1 MIEIPISGALH
12 GLLGHKFGSSDLV
25 IVYSARLDEAGT
37 DGRSPYTVLAG
48 AVATAGQWDKLEER
62 WDALLMR
69 SKVDA
74 FHYKEF
80 NEPAPPFDRWS
91 GFKRKR
97 FIDSQ
102 EKAIEKNTLF
112 RVSIGVENAVHKSI
126 KERMRGIK
134 GFRADSD
141 YALCLR
147 YLMFHTSDQLARID
161 PDYRLT
167 ILVEDG
173 PWAAGA
179 ADTYQRVAAMTGKW
193 KPAKHAHRLAGFA
206 TAPKG
211 ERLSLEAADY
221 IAGTEPDR
229 MLSGRRAGQA
239 GVSRLSCLLT
249 GPLLERWYEGM
260 IKEKEARRAYNA
272 SMKRPASE
280 ALA

>member
-1 MIEIPISGALH
+1 
-12 GLLGHKFGSSDLV
+12 
-25 IVYSARLDEAGT
+25 
-37 DGRSPYTVLAG
+37 
-48 AVATAGQWDKLEER
+48 
-62 WDALLMR
+62 
-69 SKVDA
+69 
-74 FHYKEF
+74 
-80 NEPAPPFDRWS
+80 
-91 GFKRKR
+91 
-97 FIDSQ
+97 
-102 EKAIEKNTLF
+102 
-112 RVSIGVENAVHKSI
+112 
-126 KERMRGIK
+126 
-134 GFRADSD
+134 
-141 YALCLR
+141 
-147 YLMFHTSDQLARID
+147 MFHTSDQLARID

-211 ERLSLEAADY
+211 ERRSLEAADD
-221 IAGTEPDR
+221 IAGTEHDR

>member
-1 MIEIPISGALH
+1 MFEIPISGALH

-147 YLMFHTSDQLARID
+147 YLMFHTSDQLGACLSSRWHFRSESD
-161 PDYRLT
+161 SVLLHEQAFPPL
-167 ILVEDG
+167 EDR
-173 PWAAGA
+173 PGA
-179 ADTYQRVAAMTGKW
+179 ASAA
-193 KPAKHAHRLAGFA
+193 
-206 TAPKG
+206 
-211 ERLSLEAADY
+211 E
-221 IAGTEPDR
+221 
-229 MLSGRRAGQA
+229 RAGLRAEGPSVAFHRGA
-239 GVSRLSCLLT
+239 GPGEP
-249 GPLLERWYEGM
+249 GPG
-260 IKEKEARRAYNA
+260 
-272 SMKRPASE
+272 
-280 ALA
+280 